1 MQSRKSRRGRAESY
15 GHATIPSSSVI
26 GRIVD
31 SAKTHGVSWVLRLRF
46 AVEGGLKHI
55 YQRLLRYR
63 PQRDSHANQPSGSSQ
78 TMNEITM
85 NALIQKQSKSH
96 GLKHANTWTATSTQ
110 AATSFP
116 KGIVGLDTAFIVG
129 GHRLHKID

>member
-15 GHATIPSSSVI
+15 GHATIPSNSVI

-31 SAKTHGVSWVLRLRF
+31 SAKTHGVSWVLGLRF

-55 YQRLLRYR
+55 YQRLLRFR

-85 NALIQKQSKSH
+85 N
-96 GLKHANTWTATSTQ
+96 
-110 AATSFP
+110 P
-116 KGIVGLDTAFIVG
+116 
-129 GHRLHKID
+129 